1 MKCDLVCLAF
11 LMKFVGGM
19 LILGEW
25 LCMEIAWRCANY
37 NPVILASSIAML
49 IGGLIILLMGIGLR
63 YANAK

>member
-1 MKCDLVCLAF
+1 MKSDLVCLAF

-49 IGGLIILLMGIGLR
+49 IGGLIILLMGIGVK
-63 YANAK
+63 YEKSE